1 VSESLDGRFARLMTA
16 FGPALARVAAGYEAD
31 PAERDDLLQ
40 EIAIALWRALP
51 RFRGECSE
59 RTFVYRV
66 AHNRGLTHR
75 ARRRRRHPP
84 LDLAPEPVDPHPDPE
99 ASVAASQRHERLA
112 GAVRQLDAA
121 LRVVVLL
128 TLEGLSNREV
138 AEVVGITENNVAVRL
153 TRARG
158 KLRELLAGS
167 IP

>member
-1 VSESLDGRFARLMTA
+1 MTA
-16 FGPALARVAAGYEAD
+16 FGPALARLAAGYEAD
-31 PAERDDLLQ
+31 PAEREDLVQ

-75 ARRRRRHPP
+75 ARRRRRHEP
-84 LDLAPEPVDPHPDPE
+84 LDHAPEPIDPRPGPE
-99 ASVAASQRHERLA
+99 ASVLSSQRHERLA
-112 GAVRQLDAA
+112 HAVRQLDPA

-153 TRARG
+153 TRARR
-158 KLRELLAGS
+158 KLRDLLAES
-167 IP
+167 TP